1 MQNRFT
7 VTALRVDRNRIEAN
21 LKLQEQET
29 TSSHIEQSISW
40 LSTSPVAFIQE
51 GYACGFDLCGNV

>member
-29 TSSHIEQSISW
+29 TSSHIEQSIS
-40 LSTSPVAFIQE
+40 
-51 GYACGFDLCGNV
+51 